1 MGRPVD
7 LDDADLPEPAD
18 EGRASSSSRATRRAP
33 RRRARRPRPS
43 RPRSDIN
50 NQGYQLLGE
59 GKIDDAIAV
68 FRKNAADHPAS
79 WNVWDSLAE
88 GLENKGDKA
97 GAVENYKKAL
107 SMAPEDQKKR
117 LTDTLARL
125 K

>member
-1 MGRPVD
+1 MNATYQNLRTKAGLLD
-7 LDDADLPEPAD
+7 LKGDKAGAD
-18 EGRASSSSRATRRAP
+18 EARKRAQPLATEA
-33 RRRARRPRPS
+33 
-43 RPRSDIN
+43 DIN

-97 GAVENYKKAL
+97 GARTNYEKAL

-117 LTDTLARL
+117 LTATIARL